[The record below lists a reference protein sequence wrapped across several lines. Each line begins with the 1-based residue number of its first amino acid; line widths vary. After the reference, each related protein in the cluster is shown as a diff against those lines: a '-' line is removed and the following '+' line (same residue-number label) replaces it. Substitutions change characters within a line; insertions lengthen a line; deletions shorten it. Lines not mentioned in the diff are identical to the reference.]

1 MDWTQVVI
9 LIIILVVSTL
19 LIIIGVQLIFLIR
32 DTKTTLSKLD
42 NILGDVEFMSRNLT
56 RSTVSISN
64 LVDSVRGGL
73 ELAGAATKMV
83 SALTTKK
90 HNVQ

>member
-1 MDWTQVVI
+1 MDWTQI
-9 LIIILVVSTL
+9 IMLIIIIVVSTL
-19 LIIIGVQLIFLIR
+19 LIIIGVQLIFLLR
-32 DTKTTLSKLD
+32 DTKTTLNKVD

-56 RSTVSISN
+56 RSTVSVGH
-64 LVDSVRGGL
+64 LVDSVRSGL

-90 HNVQ
+90 QNV